1 MLVSVQVPSL
11 VTAALGAPLYLGGYK
26 AATNLPWLAEA
37 RVALVVDTAGG
48 LAATLGP
55 SYRRALNRR
64 AAELPELGVEQ
75 LELRDE
81 PAQVLEEAVLRAVAG
96 RVLGELGRGGAV
108 LVHCAQGRWAAH

>member
-1 MLVSVQVPSL
+1 MWQVPSL

-26 AATNLPWLAEA
+26 AATNLSWLAEA

-55 SYRRALNRR
+55 AYRRALDRR
-64 AAELPELGVEQ
+64 AAELPDIRVER
-75 LELRDE
+75 LDLRDDS
-81 PAQVLEEAVLRAVAG
+81 AQVLEEEVLREVVA

-108 LVHCAQGRWAAH
+108 LVHCAQGR